1 MPQIYKEVQMSKTLL
16 LPYEL
21 IAVGG
26 AKVLSGAEPQYF
38 CVPISTE
45 EETLFSC
52 YFGMGFYDELKAD
65 LIDYAPLAIPFE
77 PNVSYGVGDII
88 LFDGYYKR
96 VVQTTT
102 GIETPDN
109 SLYFDTPPKFNS
121 TEYQNLWDDYLKVII
136 AYQVIAENS
145 AASITQMS
153 DTGLRVAKGE
163 TFEAPT
169 QGQINIFV
177 LDAQKT
183 VRKKIRL
190 MENYILA
197 RISLYPSFEF
207 LRSTCE
213 EKCGHCHVCNTSQTR
228 LGYGQKTTNF
238 SYNDL

>member
-1 MPQIYKEVQMSKTLL
+1 MSKTLL

-26 AKVLSGAEPQYF
+26 AKVLNNASVEYY

-65 LIDYAPLAIPFE
+65 LIDYTPLAIPFQSG
-77 PNVSYGVGDII
+77 VSYGVGDIV

-96 VVQTTT
+96 VVITTT
-102 GIETPDN
+102 GAETPDN

-121 TEYQNLWDDYLKVII
+121 TEYQNLWDNYLKVII
-136 AYQVIAENS
+136 AYQVIAET
-145 AASITQMS
+145 AGASITQMS

-163 TFEAPT
+163 NFEAPT

-177 LDAQKT
+177 VDAQKT

-190 MENYILA
+190 MESYISA
-197 RISLYPSFEF
+197 RISLYPTFQF
-207 LRSTCE
+207 LRNTCE

-228 LGYGQKTTNF
+228 LGYGHKTTNF
-238 SYNDL
+238 SYEDL